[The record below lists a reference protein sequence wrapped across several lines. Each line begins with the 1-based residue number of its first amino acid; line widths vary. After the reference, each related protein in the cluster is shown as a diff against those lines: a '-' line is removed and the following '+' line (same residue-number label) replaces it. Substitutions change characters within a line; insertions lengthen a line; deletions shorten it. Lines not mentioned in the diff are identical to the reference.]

1 MNKLLVMCIVKYR
14 EATFNVTNI
23 FSFNIN
29 GVQIKWNPHIAVF
42 EIPCVV
48 FNRNKRDKCPNVYM
62 KIYLQGNLI
71 LQHLKHQLLYF
82 FLYIPIVFIVFM

>member
-1 MNKLLVMCIVKYR
+1 MDKLLVMCIVKY
-14 EATFNVTNI
+14 NVTNI
-23 FSFNIN
+23 FSFNRN
-29 GVQIKWNPHIAVF
+29 GVQIKWNPHIVVF